1 MSDTANEILVLYY
14 SRHGSISDMATLIA
28 RGIESVSN
36 SSARLRTVP
45 RVSSVCESTEA
56 SIPEQGA
63 PYVSYQDL
71 KDCNGIALG
80 SPAYFG
86 NMAADLKYFIDG
98 STNSWLSSSLAGKPA
113 SVFTS
118 SSSQHGG
125 QEMTLI
131 SMMIPLLHHGAL
143 IVGLPYS
150 EPELMATTTGG
161 TPYGA
166 SHWAGP
172 QNDQAISEHE
182 KVLCIALGKRLAE
195 TASKLSSQ

>member
-1 MSDTANEILVLYY
+1 MSATANDVLVLYY
-14 SRHGSISDMATLIA
+14 SRHGSISEMATLIS
-28 RGIESVSN
+28 RGIESVPN

-45 RVSSVCESTEA
+45 RVSSVCEATET
-56 SIPEQGA
+56 SIPDQGA

-71 KDCNGIALG
+71 QECSGIALG

-86 NMAADLKYFIDG
+86 NMAADLKHFIDG
-98 STNSWLSSSLAGKPA
+98 STNTWLSSSLVGKPA

-131 SMMIPLLHHGAL
+131 TMLIPLLHHGAV

-150 EPELMATTTGG
+150 EPALMATTTGG

-166 SHWAGP
+166 SH
-172 QNDQAISEHE
+172 
-182 KVLCIALGKRLAE
+182 
-195 TASKLSSQ
+195 